1 MKEVKIRDA
10 DWERMIEK
18 HATRL
23 KGLVEREVLKAARE
37 ELKRPEVKEY
47 LKSYG
52 IPRMMSQADYI
63 AEEIWDAFENI

>member
-1 MKEVKIRDA
+1 M
-10 DWERMIEK
+10 
-18 HATRL
+18 
-23 KGLVEREVLKAARE
+23 REAARE